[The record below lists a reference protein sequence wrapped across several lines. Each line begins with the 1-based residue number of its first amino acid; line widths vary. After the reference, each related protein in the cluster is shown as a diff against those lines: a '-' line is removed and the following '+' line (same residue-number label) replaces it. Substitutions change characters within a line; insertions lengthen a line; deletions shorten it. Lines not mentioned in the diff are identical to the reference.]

1 MAKIEHIRQKPK
13 TREKLSL
20 LKRILLIILV
30 FIIAL
35 LSTVAFA
42 YSRYLYPTGMIMQ
55 GIYAI
60 RNDRNGTPMVN
71 FFIMQAGE
79 KYIAFDTGSD
89 STQTQNALQR
99 LGISASDVIA
109 VFLTH
114 SDWDHIG
121 SLDLFY
127 NTTLYTGITEFQYA
141 RRGRGLPNLPDFEL
155 PDITHKIMSDGETIE
170 LYGRSIQCIYT
181 AGHTSDSVSFLV
193 DGRYLFVGDLLIN
206 PRLAYYNEDFQRL
219 NLEMA
224 LNMEGVEYVF
234 TGHFGLFRNI
244 RFFRWWWL

>member
-1 MAKIEHIRQKPK
+1 MEKI
-13 TREKLSL
+13 LFV
-20 LKRILLIILV
+20 ILAVVFVLV
-30 FIIAL
+30 TTAI
-35 LSTVAFA
+35 FA
-42 YSRYLYPTGMIMQ
+42 YSRYLHPTGEIMS
-55 GIYAI
+55 GIYAV

-89 STQTQNALQR
+89 NTQTQNALQQ
-99 LGISASDVIA
+99 LGISASDVAA

-127 NTTLYTGITEFQYA
+127 NATLYTGVSNFQYA
-141 RRGRGLPNLPDFEL
+141 RRGRGLPALPDFVL
-155 PDITHKIMSDGETIE
+155 PNIPHKIMADGEIIGVH
-170 LYGRSIQCIYT
+170 GRSIQTFYT
-181 AGHTSDSVSFLV
+181 PGHTSDSVSFLV
-193 DGRYLFVGDLLIN
+193 DCRYLFVGDLLVN
-206 PRLAYYNEDFQRL
+206 PRLAYYDEGLQRFHIERMLAMED
-219 NLEMA
+219 
-224 LNMEGVEYVF
+224 VSYVF